1 MKGDPMKVIYNV
13 NLVLPE
19 QIIFDGIIFF
29 DHQIRQ
35 IAARGDL
42 PVADTIELIDGKG
55 GFLTPGL
62 LDIHI
67 HGSGGFDTMEG
78 TYQALDNM
86 SKSVVKSGV
95 TGFLP
100 TTMTLPMAEIKK
112 ALANIA
118 YCRREGV
125 AGARILGANMEGP
138 FINKQYKGAQAE
150 AHILKP
156 DFKLIA
162 DYLDLIKVTT
172 VAPEVAGAE
181 ELIRALHESGIVI
194 AAGHSGAECRQ
205 VLEAMAWGLS
215 HATHLFNAM
224 TGMHHRKPGVVGAV
238 LATELT
244 CEIIADNIH
253 IDPLVLKVVAEVKD
267 PARLILITDS
277 MEAGGLADGEYS
289 LGGQQVI
296 VRDSRARLEDGV
308 LAGSVLTMDRAIIN
322 MLNASKLPLNQVVNM
337 ATLNPARLL
346 KLEHRLGSLR
356 EGLSADLALF
366 DSKLNVQKVY
376 IGGVEKYGYSQGE

>member
-1 MKGDPMKVIYNV
+1 MKVIYNV

-19 QIIFDGIIFF
+19 QIIPDGTIFF
-29 DHQIRQ
+29 DDQIRK
-35 IAARGDL
+35 IAVWGDL
-42 PVADTIELIDGKG
+42 PAADTMELIDGKG

-62 LDIHI
+62 IDIHI
-67 HGSGGFDTMEG
+67 HGSGGSDTMEG
-78 TYQALDNM
+78 TYQAIDNM

-100 TTMTLPMAEIKK
+100 TTMTMSLAEIRK
-112 ALANIA
+112 ALANID

-150 AHILKP
+150 ANILKP
-156 DFKLIA
+156 DFKLVA

-181 ELIRALHESGIVI
+181 ELIRALHERGIVI
-194 AAGHSGAECRQ
+194 AVGHSGAECAQ
-205 VLEAMAWGLS
+205 VLEAMTWGLS

-224 TGMHHRKPGVVGAV
+224 TGLHHRKPGIVGAV
-238 LATELT
+238 FATEMT

-253 IDPLVLKVVAEVKD
+253 VDPLVLKVVGQVKD

-277 MEAGGLADGEYS
+277 MEAGGLADGKYS
-289 LGGQQVI
+289 LGGQKVI
-296 VRDSRARLEDGV
+296 VRDNSARLEDGV

-346 KLEHRLGSLR
+346 KLDHRLGSLR
-356 EGLSADLALF
+356 EGLSADLVLF
-366 DSKLNVQKVY
+366 DAKLNVQKVY
-376 IGGVEKYGYSQGE
+376 IGGEAKYNAMR